1 MPSSLTRVLPSVLG
15 FSPRPP
21 ASVCGTGTLTIAS
34 AFSCQRGFTCF
45 ATLKFSLPITAQLTS
60 AYFTTES
67 PNRLDGLYHQPAHA
81 ILLCQ
86 CFAHIGGTGISTSCP
101 SPTTSVLGLGPD
113 LPWADEPSPGNLG
126 LSTCRFLACLSLLIP
141 AFSLLCRPPVLS
153 VCLLPTYY
161 APLPLIPFDT
171 NPKLRWCVLAPLHL
185 RRTIT
190 RPVSYYALFECVAA
204 SEPTSWLSVQLHIL
218 SHLTHTS
225 GP

>member
-1 MPSSLTRVLPSVLG
+1 MPSSLTRVLSSVLG

-21 ASVCGTGTLTIAS
+21 ASVCGTGTLTIVS

-45 ATLKFSLPITAQLTS
+45 ATLISLPIMAQRTS
-60 AYFTTES
+60 AYFTAEL
-67 PNRLDGLYHQPAHA
+67 PNHLDRLYHQPAHA
-81 ILLCQ
+81 ILLRQ
-86 CFAHIGGTGISTSCP
+86 RVTHKGGTGISTSCP
-101 SPTTSVLGLGPD
+101 SPTTIVLGLGPD

-126 LSTCRFLACLSLLIP
+126 LSTAVFLALLSLLIP
-141 AFSLLCRPPVLS
+141 AFSLLCRPPVLP
-153 VCLLPTYY
+153 LWLQPTYY
-161 APLPLIPFDT
+161 APLPLIPFGT

-218 SHLTHTS
+218 SHLTHTL

>member
-1 MPSSLTRVLPSVLG
+1 MPSSLTRVLSFVLG

-21 ASVCGTGTLTIAS
+21 ASVCGTGTLTIIS

-45 ATLKFSLPITAQLTS
+45 PTFIFSPHQASGLRD
-60 AYFTTES
+60 AYFTTS
-67 PNRLDGLYHQPAHA
+67 HPKPLYRSYHQPAHA
-81 ILLCQ
+81 ILLRQ
-86 CFAHIGGTGISTSCP
+86 RVTHKGGTGISTSYT
-101 SPTTSVLGLGPD
+101 SPTTFVLGLGPD

-126 LSTCRFLACLSLLIP
+126 LSTCMFLACISLLIP
-141 AFSLLCRPPVLS
+141 AFYLLHRPRLLS
-153 VCLLPTYY
+153 VPLQPMHY
-161 APLPLIPFDT
+161 APLPLIPFGT

>member
-1 MPSSLTRVLPSVLG
+1 MPSSLTRVLSFVLG

-21 ASVCGTGTLTIAS
+21 ASVCGTGTLNITS
-34 AFSCQRGFTCF
+34 AFSCQPGFTCF
-45 ATLKFSLPITAQLTS
+45 ATCLSLPITAPPS
-60 AYFTTES
+60 RCVYFTAQQ
-67 PNRLDGLYHQPAHA
+67 PNRLDRLYHQPAHA

-86 CFAHIGGTGISTSCP
+86 RFALEGGTGISTSCP
-101 SPTTSVLGLGPD
+101 SPTTFVLGLGPD

-126 LSTCRFLACLSLLIP
+126 LSTCRFLACISLLIP
-141 AFSLLCRPPVLS
+141 AFSLLHRPRLLS
-153 VCLLPTYY
+153 VPLQPVHY
-161 APLPLIPFDT
+161 APLPLHFC

-204 SEPTSWLSVQLHIL
+204 SKPTSWLSMQLHIL